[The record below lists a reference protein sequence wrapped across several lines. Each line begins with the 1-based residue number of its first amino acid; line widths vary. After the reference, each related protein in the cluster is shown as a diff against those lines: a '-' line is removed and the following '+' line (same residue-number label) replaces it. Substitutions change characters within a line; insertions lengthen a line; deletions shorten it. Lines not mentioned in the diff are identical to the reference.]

1 MKSQIHKLFALI
13 NRRTKSRLMMF
24 FALMGVTAALEMVGV
39 GMFLPLLQLLA
50 TPESA
55 LENSGI
61 VILADL
67 FEVRKLIEFGSRFF

>member
-1 MKSQIHKLFALI
+1 MKSQIHKSICIDQSANKKPF
-13 NRRTKSRLMMF
+13 NDVFRPN
-24 FALMGVTAALEMVGV
+24 GVTAALEMVGV

-61 VILADL
+61 VILRRIYL
-67 FEVRKLIEFGSRFF
+67 RLTTLSG

>member
-1 MKSQIHKLFALI
+1 
-13 NRRTKSRLMMF
+13 MF
-24 FALMGVTAALEMVGV
+24 FALMGITAALEMVGV

-67 FEVRKLIEFGSRFF
+67 FEVNDTQRLIIILSLLLFVFFAFKSFE